1 MNTIREIGISICV
14 TAVAAAIFQGLMPK
28 TGLEKTARFILSIFF
43 ISCLVVPFTHLDFS
57 SFQDSLTAFQT
68 NDDSLNNTTVQGIV
82 NQKLSE
88 LTKRS
93 ISETMRTTF
102 QKNGINPIE
111 IEVETTIT
119 ENNSIMINR
128 VIVLIKPEDQA
139 TARLLI
145 NTLTEGEETKIEFR
159 VCE

>member
-145 NTLTEGEETKIEFR
+145 NTLTEGEETKIESR

>member
-93 ISETMRTTF
+93 ISETM
-102 QKNGINPIE
+102 
-111 IEVETTIT
+111 
-119 ENNSIMINR
+119 INR

-145 NTLTEGEETKIEFR
+145 NTLTEGEETKIESR

>member
-28 TGLEKTARFILSIFF
+28 TGLEKNARFILGIFF

-68 NDDSLNNTTVQGIV
+68 NDDSLNNTTVQEIV

-145 NTLTEGEETKIEFR
+145 NTLTEGEETKIESR

>member
-43 ISCLVVPFTHLDFS
+43 ISCLVVPFAHLDFS

-145 NTLTEGEETKIEFR
+145 NTLTEGEETKIESR

>member
-28 TGLEKTARFILSIFF
+28 TGLEKNARFILSIFF

-68 NDDSLNNTTVQGIV
+68 NDDSLNNTTVQEIV

-145 NTLTEGEETKIEFR
+145 NTLTEGEETKIESR

>member
-28 TGLEKTARFILSIFF
+28 SGLEKTARFILSIFF

-57 SFQDSLTAFQT
+57 SFQDSLTAFQI

-93 ISETMRTTF
+93 ISETMRTTL

-119 ENNSIMINR
+119 EDNSIIINR

>member
-93 ISETMRTTF
+93 ISETMRTTL

-119 ENNSIMINR
+119 EDNSIMINR